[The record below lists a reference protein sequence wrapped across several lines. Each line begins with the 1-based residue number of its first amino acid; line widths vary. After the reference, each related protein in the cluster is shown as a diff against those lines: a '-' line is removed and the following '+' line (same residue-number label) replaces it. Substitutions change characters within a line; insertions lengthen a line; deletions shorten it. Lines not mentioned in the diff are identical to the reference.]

1 MRHAELTRGV
11 AVQGLNSSCCG
22 MMFNSRGFKTVA
34 ADKGAELE
42 KALVKASEGGKYPIV
57 CDTSPCLAT
66 IKGQLQDGSLKCAP
80 TAASQLL
87 QIVAE
92 GLQAGAIQAA
102 DCSHVADV

>member
-1 MRHAELTRGV
+1 
-11 AVQGLNSSCCG
+11 

-66 IKGQLQDGSLKCAP
+66 IKGQLQDSSLK
-80 TAASQLL
+80 
-87 QIVAE
+87 
-92 GLQAGAIQAA
+92 
-102 DCSHVADV
+102 